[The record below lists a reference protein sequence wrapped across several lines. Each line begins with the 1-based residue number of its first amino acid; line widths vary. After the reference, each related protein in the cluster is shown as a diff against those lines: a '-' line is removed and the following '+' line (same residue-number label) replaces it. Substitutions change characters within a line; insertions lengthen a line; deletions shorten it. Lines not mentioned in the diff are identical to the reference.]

1 MRGRY
6 ICVRSSLYCEH
17 AVSFREREETTSSDV
32 VLNSR
37 MIQQLCRILFILYCE
52 RTGRRVRPNVLTR
65 RRVRT
70 FVSERVDAFVQMC

>member
-1 MRGRY
+1 
-6 ICVRSSLYCEH
+6 
-17 AVSFREREETTSSDV
+17 
-32 VLNSR
+32 

-70 FVSERVDAFVQMC
+70 FVSERVDAFASKRTKILRNTFAYVGSERIGAFVQMC